1 MQKTI
6 IHLENGGKIVGKLHE
21 FTRQSDNTYSSNMEV
36 MEFNGVKYNKEINV
50 ITVVKQ
56 AYDILPKI
64 VHLNKFETFIN
75 ERGVLELNV
84 YTTDTFKIK
93 SIAFTGII
101 DLVNNPTR
109 IGNKEQNEYYKYKF
123 KTGVIDKRKE
133 NTFSTELPQYN
144 LKAGDK
150 IVFMNGYNVLMQT
163 EILAFDKDNDAYLL
177 WDCYW
182 TPIDLKYRLIKVL
195 SK

>member
-36 MEFNGVKYNKEINV
+36 MEFNGVKYDKKIHV

-56 AYDILPKI
+56 AYDILPTL
-64 VHLNKFETFIN
+64 VHLNRFETFIN
-75 ERGVLELNV
+75 EHGVLELNV
-84 YTTDTFKIK
+84 YTLDTFVIK
-93 SIAFTGII
+93 SIAFENVINLM
-101 DLVNNPTR
+101 DNPNTIYYREELHGYFTR
-109 IGNKEQNEYYKYKF
+109 
-123 KTGVIDKRKE
+123 KR
-133 NTFSTELPQYN
+133 NILSTELSQYN

-150 IVFMNGYNVLMQT
+150 IIFLNGYNVLMQT
-163 EILAFDKDNDAYLL
+163 EILAFGKDNDAYLF

-182 TPIDLKYRLIKVL
+182 SPIDLKYRLIKVL